1 MVRSFFLAAVAL
13 LTASVAQA
21 EPRRTFAMT
30 HIAVGDLDLQ
40 SDAGAERLLRRLNAA
55 AGQLCATERTPLLP
69 AAEGRA
75 WQCRREAMSAAVER
89 LNTPTV
95 SRAYA
100 LLFSALPPATP

>member
-21 EPRRTFAMT
+21 EPRRTLAMT
-30 HIAVGDLDLQ
+30 RISIGDLDLR
-40 SDAGAERLLRRLNAA
+40 SDAGAERLLGRLNAA
-55 AGQLCATERTPLLP
+55 AGQLCATVRTPLLP

-75 WQCRREAMSAAVER
+75 YHCRREAMRAAVER

-100 LLFSALPPATP
+100 LVFPALPPATP